1 MRTNDVA
8 PRPYPCLS
16 VSSVSS
22 VVKKMQFKRHTLSNG
37 LEVIAECDPS
47 ALSLAVGFFVQT
59 GARDET
65 PAEAGVSHFLE
76 HMVFK
81 GTARRTAED
90 VNREFDELGAH
101 YNAFTSE
108 ESTVYY
114 ASLLPEHQ
122 AESIDLLADIL
133 RPSLRTE
140 DFDMEKKVI
149 LEEIEMY
156 LDQPPYGMDDHLK
169 RLCFGEHPIANSVL
183 GTADSVSALTSDAMR
198 DYFNRRYAPGNVA
211 LAAAGAVD
219 FEALVEQAEAA
230 CGSWESAEAGRETP
244 RVSVK
249 PTREAIVNESANQ
262 QYSLLLGD
270 APAGADDDRYAAK
283 LLATILGDDSGSRM
297 YWKLVDP
304 GLAESASLG
313 HYDYQG
319 VGMFYTW
326 LSGEP
331 ESLEENL
338 AMVEDVLASATT
350 EVPTDVELAHAKSK
364 IKSRVVLGS
373 ERPRSRLFNVGG
385 GWQMRGDYRPLPD
398 ELKKL
403 DAVTSDDLMRVAEEY
418 PLDRAAVVTVGPRE
432 NVTL

>member
-1 MRTNDVA
+1 
-8 PRPYPCLS
+8 
-16 VSSVSS
+16 
-22 VVKKMQFKRHTLSNG
+22 MQFKRHTLPNG
-37 LEVIAECDPS
+37 LEIIAECDPS

-59 GARDET
+59 GSRDET

-122 AESIDLLADIL
+122 GESIDLLADIL

-156 LDQPPYGMDDHLK
+156 LDQPPYGMDDHIK

-183 GTADSVSALTSDAMR
+183 GTAESVTALTPEAMR
-198 DYFNRRYAPGNVA
+198 SYFERRYSPGNVA
-211 LAAAGAVD
+211 LAAAGNVD
-219 FEALVEQAEAA
+219 FDALVEQAEAA
-230 CGSWESAEAGRETP
+230 CGDWSPVETGRELAKVDVEPVRESVVQESAT
-244 RVSVK
+244 
-249 PTREAIVNESANQ
+249 Q
-262 QYSLLLGD
+262 QYALLLGD
-270 APAGADDDRYAAK
+270 APAGASEDRYAAK
-283 LLATILGDDSGSRM
+283 LLGTLIGDDSGSRL

-319 VGMFYTW
+319 LGMFYTW

-331 ESLEENL
+331 DDLESNL
-338 AMVEDVLASATT
+338 ATLEGVLASAVS
-350 EVPTDVELAHAKSK
+350 EPPTAEELAQAKSK

-373 ERPRSRLFNVGG
+373 ERPRSRLFHVGG
-385 GWQMRGDYRPLPD
+385 GWQMRGDYRPIEE
-398 ELKKL
+398 ELKRL
-403 DAVTSDDLMRVAEEY
+403 DAVTTDDLLRVAMEY
-418 PLDRAAVVTVGPRE
+418 PLDRVAVVSVGPRD
-432 NVTL
+432 NVAL

>member
-1 MRTNDVA
+1 MHTDNVA
-8 PRPYPCLS
+8 RCPHPCSPVLS
-16 VSSVSS
+16 VVRN
-22 VVKKMQFKRHTLSNG
+22 MQFKRHTLSNG

-81 GTARRTAED
+81 GTARRTAEE

-156 LDQPPYGMDDHLK
+156 LDQPPYGMDDHIK
-169 RLCFGEHPIANSVL
+169 RLCFGDHPIANSVL
-183 GTADSVSALTSDAMR
+183 GTAESVAALTSDAMR
-198 DYFNRRYAPGNVA
+198 DYFNRRYSPGNLV
-211 LAAAGAVD
+211 LAAAGSVD
-219 FEALVEQAEAA
+219 FDALVEQAEAA
-230 CGSWESAEAGRETP
+230 CGNWSPAESP
-244 RVSVK
+244 RDTRRATVQT
-249 PTREAIVNESANQ
+249 TREVVVNDSAHQ
-262 QYSLLLGD
+262 QYALLLGD
-270 APAGADDDRYAAK
+270 APAGSDEDRYAAK
-283 LLATILGDDSGSRM
+283 LLTTILGDDSGSRM

-326 LSGEP
+326 LSGDP
-331 ESLEENL
+331 EALEANL
-338 AMVEDVLASATT
+338 AMVEDVLSSATT
-350 EVPTDVELAHAKSK
+350 ELPTEVELAHAKSK

-373 ERPRSRLFNVGG
+373 ERPRSRLFHLGS
-385 GWQMRGDYRPLPD
+385 GWQMRGDYRPVAD
-398 ELKKL
+398 ELERL
-403 DAVTSDDLMRVAEEY
+403 DAVTCADLAAVAEKY
-418 PLDRAAVVTVGPRE
+418 PLDRAAVVTVGPRAD
-432 NVTL
+432 LKL

>member
-1 MRTNDVA
+1 
-8 PRPYPCLS
+8 
-16 VSSVSS
+16 
-22 VVKKMQFKRHTLSNG
+22 MQFKRHTLSNG
-37 LEVIAECDPS
+37 LEVIAECDPT
-47 ALSLAVGFFVQT
+47 ALSLALGFFVQT
-59 GARDET
+59 GSRDET
-65 PAEAGVSHFLE
+65 AAEAGVSHFLE

-81 GTARRTAED
+81 GTARRSAED

-122 AESIDLLADIL
+122 GDSVDLLADIL

-169 RLCFGEHPIANSVL
+169 RLCFGDHPIANSVL
-183 GTADSVSALTSDAMR
+183 GTAESVSALTPEAMR
-198 DYFNRRYAPGNVA
+198 GYFERRYSPCNVA
-211 LAAAGAVD
+211 LAAAGRVD
-219 FEALVEQAEAA
+219 FDALVEQAEAA
-230 CGSWESAEAGRETP
+230 CSGWAPVESGRKLS
-244 RVSVK
+244 SVAIE
-249 PTREAIVNESANQ
+249 PVRESFVQDSATQ
-262 QYSLLLGD
+262 QYALLLGA
-270 APAGADDDRYAAK
+270 APGGASDDRYAAK
-283 LLATILGDDSGSRM
+283 LLTTVIGDDSGSRM
-297 YWKLVDP
+297 YWRLVDP

-326 LSGEP
+326 LSCEP
-331 ESLEENL
+331 DDLESNL
-338 AMVEDVLASATT
+338 AAVEEVLASAVA
-350 EVPTDVELAHAKSK
+350 EPPTADELAQAKSK

-385 GWQMRGDYRPLPD
+385 GWQMRGDYRPIED
-398 ELKKL
+398 ELKRL
-403 DAVTSDDLMRVAEEY
+403 DAVTTADLLRVATEH
-418 PLDRAAVVTVGPRE
+418 PLSRVAVVSVGPRD
-432 NVTL
+432 NLTL

>member
-1 MRTNDVA
+1 
-8 PRPYPCLS
+8 
-16 VSSVSS
+16 
-22 VVKKMQFKRHTLSNG
+22 MQFKRHTLPNG

-47 ALSLAVGFFVQT
+47 ALSLALGFFVQT

-108 ESTVYY
+108 ENTVYY

-122 AESIDLLADIL
+122 AESIDLLADIM

-169 RLCFGEHPIANSVL
+169 RLCFGAHPIANSVL
-183 GTADSVSALTSDAMR
+183 GTAESVAALTSDAMR
-198 DYFNRRYAPGNVA
+198 SYFQRRYAPGNLV
-211 LAAAGAVD
+211 LAASGRVD
-219 FEALVEQAEAA
+219 FDAMVEQAEAA
-230 CGSWESAEAGRETP
+230 CGAWDRGDASRPLAPTSVTPSRES
-244 RVSVK
+244 
-249 PTREAIVNESANQ
+249 IVHSSATQ
-262 QYSLLLGD
+262 QYALLLGN
-270 APAGADDDRYAAK
+270 APDGVSEDRYAAK
-283 LLATILGDDSGSRM
+283 LLATILGDDSGSRL
-297 YWKLVDP
+297 YWRLIDP
-304 GLAESASLG
+304 GHAESASLG

-319 VGMFYTW
+319 VGMYYTW
-326 LSGEP
+326 LAGEP
-331 ESLEENL
+331 DDLEENL
-338 AMVEDVLASATT
+338 AAVEEVLASIPT
-350 EVPTDVELAHAKSK
+350 EPPTADELSQAKSK

-373 ERPRSRLFNVGG
+373 ERPRSRLFHLGG
-385 GWQMRGDYRPLPD
+385 GWQMRGDYRSLEE
-398 ELKKL
+398 ELKRL
-403 DAVTSDDLMRVAEEY
+403 DAVTIDDLMRVAAEH
-418 PLDRAAVVTVGPRE
+418 PLDRNAVVTVGPRE
-432 NVTL
+432 DLVL